1 VEAVTDGGGGG
12 RGGAISL
19 GVVGMNYWGP
29 NLARN
34 FARLDGCRLAWVCDR
49 DEEVLDRHRSAYPD
63 SRFTARFEDLL
74 EDPALDAVAIATPAP
89 THAPLA
95 RAALEAGVDV
105 FVEKPLALTGA
116 DAAALAALADE
127 RGRVLMV
134 DHLLVYHPAVQALKE
149 IVDGGRLGRVF
160 YLYGNR
166 QNLGIVRPDENALWS
181 LGPHDISVMLHL
193 VGERPSEVAA
203 SGESY
208 LQPGV
213 EDVVFGRI
221 RFPSGI
227 IGHLHLSWLDP
238 HKMRRMTV
246 IGSER
251 MVVFD
256 DMETERKVTIYDK
269 GPIPRTE
276 TYGEYIGVRSGDI
289 HIPKVP
295 ATEPLRIVCERFIE
309 AVRDR
314 GPTPSDGRAGAAV
327 VEVLEA
333 MSASLASSGQPVSL
347 VPEGVAR

>member
-1 VEAVTDGGGGG
+1 MEAVSE
-12 RGGAISL
+12 REVSV

-34 FARLDGCRLAWVCDR
+34 FARLPGCRLAWVCDL
-49 DEEVLDRHRSAYPD
+49 DEETLGRHRSAHP
-63 SRFTARFEDLL
+63 SARFTTRYEDLL
-74 EDPALDAVAIATPAP
+74 ADRDLDAVVIATPVP

-95 RAALEAGVDV
+95 RLALEAGKDA
-105 FVEKPLALTGA
+105 FVEKPLALTHA
-116 DAAALAALADE
+116 DAAALADAAEDL
-127 RGRVLMV
+127 GRVLMV
-134 DHLLVYHPAVQALKE
+134 DHLLVYHPAVQKLKAL
-149 IVDGGRLGRVF
+149 VDDGTLGRVF

-181 LGPHDISVMLHL
+181 LGPHDISVMLWL
-193 VGERPSEVAA
+193 VGERPAEVAA

-276 TYGEYIGVRSGDI
+276 TYGEYIQVRSGDI
-289 HIPKVP
+289 HIPKIP
-295 ATEPLRIVCERFIE
+295 ATEPLRIVCERFVT

-314 GPTPSDGRAGAAV
+314 RPTPSDGRAGAV
-327 VEVLEA
+327 VVQVLEA
-333 MSASLASSGQPVSL
+333 MGESLRDSGRPVAL
-347 VPEGVAR
+347 AEGARA

>member
-1 VEAVTDGGGGG
+1 MPAT
-12 RGGAISL
+12 GASPLSI

-34 FARLDGCRLAWVCDR
+34 LDRLDGCRVTWICDR
-49 DEEVLDRHRSAYPD
+49 DESVLDRHRPGYRN
-63 SRFTARFEDLL
+63 SRFTARYEDLL
-74 EDPALDAVAIATPAP
+74 EDPDLDAVVIATPVP

-95 RAALEAGVDV
+95 RLALEADKDV
-105 FVEKPLALTGA
+105 FVEKPLALTA
-116 DAAALAALADE
+116 RDANELAALADA

-134 DHLLVYHPAVQALKE
+134 DHLLVYHPAVQKLHDLIREGAL
-149 IVDGGRLGRVF
+149 GQVF
-160 YLYGNR
+160 YVYGNR
-166 QNLGIVRPDENALWS
+166 LNLGIVRPDENALWS

-193 VGERPSEVAA
+193 VGERPTEVSAT
-203 SGESY
+203 GESY

-227 IGHLHLSWLDP
+227 LGHLHLSWLDP
-238 HKMRRMTV
+238 QKMRRMTV
-246 IGSER
+246 IGSDR

-256 DMETERKVTIYDK
+256 DMETERKVTVYDK

-276 TYGEYIGVRSGDI
+276 TYGEYIQVRSGDI
-289 HIPKVP
+289 HIPKIP
-295 ATEPLRIVCERFIE
+295 GTEPLRVVCDRFVQ

-314 GPTPSDGRAGAAV
+314 GPTPSDGWAGATV

-333 MSASLASSGQPVSL
+333 MGESLAQGGRPVAL
-347 VPEGVAR
+347 AEAVA

>member
-1 VEAVTDGGGGG
+1 MPAT
-12 RGGAISL
+12 GATPLSI

-34 FARLDGCRLAWVCDR
+34 FDRLDGCRVTWICDR
-49 DEEVLDRHRSAYPD
+49 DDAVLDRHRPAYRN
-63 SRFTARFEDLL
+63 SRFTSRYEDLL
-74 EDPALDAVAIATPAP
+74 EDAELDAVVIATPVP

-95 RAALEAGVDV
+95 RLALEAGKDA
-105 FVEKPLALTGA
+105 FVEKPLALTA
-116 DAAALAALADE
+116 RDANELAALADA

-134 DHLLVYHPAVQALKE
+134 DHLLVYHPAVQKLHDLIRE
-149 IVDGGRLGRVF
+149 GTLGRVF

-193 VGERPSEVAA
+193 VGERPAEVSAT
-203 SGESY
+203 GESY

-227 IGHLHLSWLDP
+227 LGHLHLSWLDP
-238 HKMRRMTV
+238 QKMRRMTV
-246 IGSER
+246 IGSDR

-256 DMETERKVTIYDK
+256 DMETERKVTVYDK

-276 TYGEYIGVRSGDI
+276 TYGEYIQVRSGDI
-289 HIPKVP
+289 HIPKV
-295 ATEPLRIVCERFIE
+295 AGTEPLRVVCDRFVQ

-314 GPTPSDGRAGAAV
+314 GPTPSDGWAGATV

-333 MSASLASSGQPVSL
+333 MGESLAQSGRPVAL
-347 VPEGVAR
+347 AGAVA

>member
-1 VEAVTDGGGGG
+1 V
-12 RGGAISL
+12 
-19 GVVGMNYWGP
+19 
-29 NLARN
+29 
-34 FARLDGCRLAWVCDR
+34 
-49 DEEVLDRHRSAYPD
+49 
-63 SRFTARFEDLL
+63 
-74 EDPALDAVAIATPAP
+74 IATPVP

-95 RAALEAGVDV
+95 RLALEADKDA
-105 FVEKPLALTGA
+105 FVEKPLALTGR
-116 DAAALAALADE
+116 DANELAALADA

-134 DHLLVYHPAVQALKE
+134 DHLLVYHPAVQKLRDL
-149 IVDGGRLGRVF
+149 VDEGALGRVF

-193 VGERPSEVAA
+193 VGERPAEVSAT
-203 SGESY
+203 GESY

-227 IGHLHLSWLDP
+227 LGHLHLSWLDP
-238 HKMRRMTV
+238 HKMRKMTV
-246 IGSER
+246 IGSDR

-256 DMETERKVTIYDK
+256 DMETERKVTVYDK

-276 TYGEYIGVRSGDI
+276 TYGEYIQVRSGDI

-295 ATEPLRIVCERFIE
+295 ATEPLRIVCERFVR

-314 GPTPSDGRAGAAV
+314 EPTPSDGWAGATV

-333 MSASLASSGQPVSL
+333 MSESLANSGRPVTL
-347 VPEGVAR
+347 AGAVA

>member
-1 VEAVTDGGGGG
+1 VASRPV
-12 RGGAISL
+12 SV

-34 FARLDGCRLAWVCDR
+34 FDRLEGSRLAWVCDR
-49 DEEVLDRHRSAYPD
+49 DEDVLDRHRAAYPG
-63 SRFTARFEDLL
+63 SRFTTRYEDLL
-74 EDPALDAVAIATPAP
+74 EDADLDAVVIATPVP
-89 THAPLA
+89 THAALT
-95 RAALEAGVDV
+95 RMALEAGKDA

-116 DAAALAALADE
+116 DARSLAELADA

-134 DHLLVYHPAVQALKE
+134 DHLLVYHPAVQKLKDLVDEGAL
-149 IVDGGRLGRVF
+149 GQVF

-166 QNLGIVRPDENALWS
+166 QNLGIVRADENALWS

-193 VGERPSEVAA
+193 VGERPSEVSAN
-203 SGESY
+203 GESY

-221 RFPSGI
+221 RFPSGV

-238 HKMRRMTV
+238 HKMRKMTV

-276 TYGEYIGVRSGDI
+276 TYGEYIQVRSGDI
-289 HIPKVP
+289 HIPKIP
-295 ATEPLRIVCERFIE
+295 AKEPLRIVCERFAT
-309 AVRDR
+309 AVADR
-314 GPTPSDGRAGAAV
+314 EPTPSDGHAGAVV

-333 MSASLASSGQPVSL
+333 MSESLANSGAPVSL
-347 VPEGVAR
+347 TTGVGA

>member
-1 VEAVTDGGGGG
+1 MGDAREV
-12 RGGAISL
+12 RL

-34 FARLDGCRLAWVCDR
+34 FDRMQGCRLAWICDR
-49 DEEVLDRHRSAYPD
+49 DEAVLDRHRDAYPG
-63 SRFTARFEDLL
+63 SSFTTRYEDLL
-74 EDPALDAVAIATPAP
+74 DDETLDAVVIATPVPTHAALTRMALDAGKDA
-89 THAPLA
+89 
-95 RAALEAGVDV
+95 

-116 DAAALAALADE
+116 DARELVALAGSRE
-127 RGRVLMV
+127 RVLMV
-134 DHLLVYHPAVQALKE
+134 DHLLVYHPAVQKLKDLIDE
-149 IVDGGRLGRVF
+149 GRLGQVF

-181 LGPHDISVMLHL
+181 LGPHDISVMLWL
-193 VGERPSEVAA
+193 VGERPSEVSA

-221 RFPSGI
+221 KFPSGI

-238 HKMRRMTV
+238 HKMRKMTV

-256 DMETERKVTIYDK
+256 DMETERKVTVYDK

-276 TYGEYIGVRSGDI
+276 TYGEYIQVRSGDI
-289 HIPKVP
+289 HIPKIP
-295 ATEPLRIVCERFIE
+295 ATEPLRLVCERFVA
-309 AVRDR
+309 AVADR
-314 GPTPSDGRAGAAV
+314 APTPSDGAAGAVV

-333 MSASLASSGQPVSL
+333 MSESLASSGRPVTLST
-347 VPEGVAR
+347 GVSA

>member
-1 VEAVTDGGGGG
+1 VAG
-12 RGGAISL
+12 RGEGPVSV

-34 FARLDGCRLAWVCDR
+34 LARLPGCRLAWICDR
-49 DEEVLDRHRSAYPD
+49 DEAVLDRHRSAYAAA
-63 SRFTARFEDLL
+63 RFTTRYEDML
-74 EDPALDAVAIATPAP
+74 EDPGLDAVVIATPVP

-95 RAALEAGVDV
+95 RLALAAGKDA
-105 FVEKPLALTGA
+105 FVEKPLALTARDANELASLA
-116 DAAALAALADE
+116 DA

-134 DHLLVYHPAVQALKE
+134 DHLLVYHPAVQAVKE
-149 IVDGGRLGRVF
+149 LVDAGRLGRVF

-166 QNLGIVRPDENALWS
+166 LNLGIVRPDENALWS
-181 LGPHDISVMLHL
+181 LGPHDISVMLWL
-193 VGERPSEVAA
+193 VGERPVDVAA

-238 HKMRRMTV
+238 QKMRRMTV
-246 IGSER
+246 IGSDR

-256 DMETERKVTIYDK
+256 DMETERKVTVYDK

-276 TYGEYIGVRSGDI
+276 TYGEYIQVRSGDI

-295 ATEPLRIVCERFIE
+295 AVEPLRIVCERFVR
-309 AVRDR
+309 AVAERE
-314 GPTPSDGRAGAAV
+314 PTPSDGWAGAAV

-333 MSASLASSGQPVSL
+333 MTESLAASGAPVAL
-347 VPEGVAR
+347 AAGAAA

>member
-1 VEAVTDGGGGG
+1 V
-12 RGGAISL
+12 ISL

-34 FARLDGCRLAWVCDR
+34 FARLDGCRMTWICDR
-49 DEEVLDRHRSAYPD
+49 DEAVLDRHRSAYPD
-63 SRFTARFEDLL
+63 SRLTARYEDLL
-74 EDPALDAVAIATPAP
+74 QDDGLDAVVIATPVP

-95 RAALEAGVDV
+95 RRALEAGLDA
-105 FVEKPLALTGA
+105 FVEKPLALTGREA
-116 DAAALAALADE
+116 RELADLAEE

-134 DHLLVYHPAVQALKE
+134 DHLLIYHPAVQAVKE
-149 IVDGGRLGRVF
+149 MVESGRLGRVF

-193 VGERPSEVAA
+193 VGERPSEVSA

-227 IGHLHLSWLDP
+227 LGHLHLSWLDP
-238 HKMRRMTV
+238 HKMRKMTV

-256 DMETERKVTIYDK
+256 DMETERKVTVYDK

-276 TYGEYIGVRSGDI
+276 TYGEYIQVRSGDI

-295 ATEPLRIVCERFIE
+295 ATEPLRIVCERFAQ

-333 MSASLASSGQPVSL
+333 MTASLGASGEPVRL
-347 VPEGVAR
+347 AEAVGA

>member
-1 VEAVTDGGGGG
+1 
-12 RGGAISL
+12 
-19 GVVGMNYWGP
+19 MNYWGP

-34 FARLDGCRLAWVCDR
+34 FARLDGCRVAWICDR
-49 DEEVLDRHRSAYPD
+49 DEAVLDRHRSAYPD
-63 SRFTARFEDLL
+63 SRLTARYEDLL
-74 EDPALDAVAIATPAP
+74 QDDGLDAVVIATPVP

-95 RAALEAGVDV
+95 RRALEAGLDA
-105 FVEKPLALTGA
+105 FVEKPLALTGREA
-116 DAAALAALADE
+116 RELADLAEE

-134 DHLLVYHPAVQALKE
+134 DHLLIYHPAVQAVKE
-149 IVDGGRLGRVF
+149 MVESGRLGRVF

-193 VGERPSEVAA
+193 VGERPSEVSA

-221 RFPSGI
+221 HFPSGI
-227 IGHLHLSWLDP
+227 LGHLHLSWLDP
-238 HKMRRMTV
+238 HKMRKMTV

-256 DMETERKVTIYDK
+256 DMETERKVTVYDK

-276 TYGEYIGVRSGDI
+276 TYGEYIQVRSGDI

-295 ATEPLRIVCERFIE
+295 ATEPLRIVCERFAQ

-333 MSASLASSGQPVSL
+333 MTASLAASGEPVRL
-347 VPEGVAR
+347 AEPVGA

>member
-1 VEAVTDGGGGG
+1 MSAPG
-12 RGGAISL
+12 RPVSV

-34 FARLDGCRLAWVCDR
+34 FDRLDGCNLASVCDR
-49 DEEVLDRHRSAYPD
+49 DEAVLDRHRAAYPGA
-63 SRFTARFEDLL
+63 RFTTELSDLL
-74 EDPALDAVAIATPAP
+74 ADDALDAVVIATPVP

-95 RAALEAGVDV
+95 RMVLEAGKDV
-105 FVEKPLALTGA
+105 FVEKPLALGAA
-116 DAAALAALADE
+116 DANELAAAADAG
-127 RGRVLMV
+127 GRVLMV
-134 DHLLVYHPAVQALKE
+134 DHLLVYHPAVQKLKDL
-149 IVDGGRLGRVF
+149 VSDGTLGRVF

-181 LGPHDISVMLHL
+181 LGPHDISVMLWL
-193 VGERPSEVAA
+193 VGERPTEVSA

-238 HKMRRMTV
+238 HKMRKMTV

-276 TYGEYIGVRSGDI
+276 TYGEYIQVRSGDI
-289 HIPKVP
+289 HIPKI
-295 ATEPLRIVCERFIE
+295 AAAEPLRIVCQRFVD
-309 AVRDR
+309 AVRER
-314 GPTPSDGRAGAAV
+314 TPTPSDGWAGAAV

-333 MSASLASSGQPVSL
+333 MTASLAQSGAPVSL
-347 VPEGVAR
+347 APAAPTA

>member
-1 VEAVTDGGGGG
+1 VTV
-12 RGGAISL
+12 

-34 FARLDGCRLAWVCDR
+34 LDRLESCRVSWICDR
-49 DEEVLDRHRSAYPD
+49 DPEVLGRHRAAYRQA
-63 SRFTARFEDLL
+63 RFTERYEDLL
-74 EDPALDAVAIATPAP
+74 EDEELDAVVIATPVP

-95 RAALEAGVDV
+95 RQALEAGKDA
-105 FVEKPLALTGA
+105 FVEKPLAVTGA
-116 DAAALAALADE
+116 EATALAALAEE
-127 RGRVLMV
+127 RDRVLMV
-134 DHLLVYHPAVQALKE
+134 DHLLVYHPAVEKLRSLIDE
-149 IVDGGRLGRVF
+149 GRLGRVF

-166 QNLGIVRPDENALWS
+166 LNLGIVRQDENALWS

-193 VGERPSEVAA
+193 VGERPSEVSAT
-203 SGESY
+203 GESY
-208 LQPGV
+208 LQEGV

-238 HKMRRMTV
+238 QKMRRMTV

-256 DMETERKVTIYDK
+256 DMETERKVTVYDK

-276 TYGEYIGVRSGDI
+276 TYGEYIQVRSGDI
-289 HIPKVP
+289 HIPKIP
-295 ATEPLRIVCERFIE
+295 TTEPLRIVCERFVR

-314 GPTPSDGRAGAAV
+314 APTPSDGWAGATV
-327 VEVLEA
+327 VEVLEG
-333 MSASLASSGQPVSL
+333 MDESLAAGGAPVRL
-347 VPEGVAR
+347 AATEGAR